1 MNPRRASIIGSG
13 LALVLLLA
21 LAGLWLARARLVE
34 EFARDYFRRH
44 GIAASVE
51 VGSLGFSGATGRFAL
66 GPADAP
72 ELAARK
78 VELFF
83 DPLRW
88 KPYLVEVRLTDPVVR
103 ARIDEQGRV
112 TLPSLQAWLES
123 LGQSKEKSP
132 YVSDDLAVSFTGLRA
147 FLATPG
153 GMVEVDGD
161 AKLARMQPVSAAL
174 TLKPGALRWRGISA
188 HVESGTLTLA
198 QTSGGYRLAARLAG
212 DVARGDM
219 AAVKLAVAAETPLLR
234 LDGGAVVAAALQVN
248 ASAQQVRGGGVTADA
263 VQLAL
268 DAKDVRFANGI
279 LALADGTA
287 RARAASLDGAAGAK
301 TVKLD
306 IGLRNVTAS
315 ARGVAGD
322 GDLALEGDAVLPEAL
337 RRTIHGLPV
346 LAMDARLKAAVSNN
360 LGPFAVAVKAK
371 MARHGDA
378 TTFKLTAPLTV
389 RATKGAVLRVSSLS
403 AAQKGSALSGSLHAA
418 LSGGG
423 LPPLRLAA
431 NDFVWNGETLRAP
444 VALTG
449 KLDFAAFRSIDAKLD
464 GMVTAGKGAFAFALS
479 RCEKLTLAELG
490 ALATKITTQIC
501 PAKTPLFVLDG
512 AGWRA
517 VADAKAAS
525 AFLPLANADLRE
537 AAAHL
542 SFDGKAGPRGSV
554 TVTAA
559 TVSDA
564 ARPLRFNPV
573 AGSGTVTLAEGIWR
587 GRFAVSDTKGHPL
600 GTATLTHA
608 MADGQGSAHIA
619 AALNF
624 AQDGLQPE
632 DLSPLLAALRKADG
646 RADFAGDIAWT
657 ARGLAANT
665 GTLAVKDFAFLTP
678 MGRAHALDT
687 RLALTSLLPPATA
700 PGQELKI
707 ARIDWTLPA
716 TALDLRFGYDGKA
729 VAVDGVEGDIAEGHV
744 ALAPFVV
751 NLGTVT
757 PGAPAV
763 ASRAAIAGLSLAPLI
778 AASNLSGKASLQ
790 GKLSGTIPFTAG
802 PEGLRIKDG
811 HLKADG
817 PGRLELSRSLWGES
831 AATANAVQDFA
842 YQALESLAFDTLTA
856 DIDSIAGGRLK
867 IVFHIKG
874 RSDPPKPQV
883 AEVALSDIIN
893 GSALQK
899 PIPLPSGTP
908 IDLTLDTSL
917 NFDELLRSYT
927 EAWSKALNGSG
938 ADSR

>member
-1 MNPRRASIIGSG
+1 MNRRRASVIGLG
-13 LALVLLLA
+13 FLLVLLLA

-44 GIAASVE
+44 GIAASVA

-72 ELAARK
+72 ELAAKRI
-78 VELFF
+78 ELFF

-88 KPYLVEVRLTDPVVR
+88 MPYLVDVRLTDPVVR

-123 LGQSKEKSP
+123 LGRSKEKSP

-147 FLATPG
+147 LLATPG
-153 GMVEVDGD
+153 GTVEVDGD
-161 AKLARMQPVSAAL
+161 ARLVRMQPVSAAL

-188 HVESGTLTLA
+188 HVESGTLTLVQA
-198 QTSGGYRLAARLAG
+198 PGGYRLAARLAG

-219 AAVKLAVAAETPLLR
+219 AAMKLAVAAETPLLR
-234 LDGGAVVAAALQVN
+234 LAGGAVAAAALHME
-248 ASAQQVRGGGVTADA
+248 ASAGQARGGGMTANA
-263 VQLAL
+263 VQLVL
-268 DAKDVRFANGI
+268 DVQGVRFADGV
-279 LALADGTA
+279 LALAGGTA
-287 RARAASLDGAAGAK
+287 RAQAASLDGAVGAK
-301 TVKLD
+301 AAKLD
-306 IGLRNVTAS
+306 IGLRGVTAS
-315 ARGVAGD
+315 ARGVEGD
-322 GDLALEGDAVLPEAL
+322 GDLALEGTVLLAEAL
-337 RRTIHGLPV
+337 RRTIRGLPV
-346 LAMDARLKAAVSNN
+346 LAMDAPLKAAVSSN
-360 LGPFAVAVKAK
+360 LGPFAVTVQAK
-371 MARHGDA
+371 VARHGDA
-378 TTFKLTAPLTV
+378 AIVRLTAPLTV
-389 RATKGAVLRVSSLS
+389 RAARGAVLRVSSL
-403 AAQKGSALSGSLHAA
+403 AAAWKAGTVSGSLQAA

-423 LPPLRLAA
+423 LPPLQLAA
-431 NDFVWNGETLRAP
+431 NNFAWNGETLRAP
-444 VALTG
+444 VALAGT
-449 KLDFAAFRSIDAKLD
+449 LDFSAFKRIDAKLD
-464 GMVTAGKGAFAFALS
+464 GTVTAGKGAFAFTLS
-479 RCEKLTLAELG
+479 RCERLTLAGLG
-490 ALATKITTQIC
+490 TLAERIATQLC
-501 PAKTPLFVLDG
+501 PAKTPLFAVDD

-517 VADAKAAS
+517 TAAAKAVS
-525 AFLPLANADLRE
+525 AFLPLANADLRAT
-537 AAAHL
+537 AAQL
-542 SFDGKAGPRGSV
+542 SFDGHDKGPRGSIGL
-554 TVTAA
+554 TAA

-573 AGSGTVTLAEGIWR
+573 AGSGTVTLADGIWR
-587 GRFAVSDTKGHPL
+587 GRFAVSDTKGRPL
-600 GTATLTHA
+600 GTATLSHA
-608 MADGQGSAHIA
+608 MADGQGSAHLA
-619 AALNF
+619 AALTF

-657 ARGLAANT
+657 ARGLAAST

-687 RLALTSLLPPATA
+687 RLALTSLLPPVTA

-707 ARIDWTLPA
+707 GRIDWTLPA
-716 TALDLRFGYDGKA
+716 TAIDLRFGYDGKA
-729 VAVDGVEGDIAEGHV
+729 VTVDGLEGDIAEGHV
-744 ALAPFVV
+744 ALAPFAL
-751 NLGTVT
+751 N
-757 PGAPAV
+757 PGAPQV

-790 GKLSGTIPFTAG
+790 GKVSGSIPFTAG
-802 PEGLRIKDG
+802 PEGLRIKNG

-831 AATANAVQDFA
+831 AVHANAVQDFA

-856 DIDSIAGGRLK
+856 DIDSIDGGRLQ

-883 AEVALSDIIN
+883 AEVALADILN

-917 NFDELLRSYT
+917 NFDELLRSYA